1 MSLHRA
7 PSQFAPDGVGGPVTP
22 SCCGCCCCCCCAGT
36 SVAAGIALPL
46 ILHRIAPKPPKHRL
60 STDRAAP
67 PNGPVSPAPPPL
79 PAPPPSLDQP
89 SETPVAAAS
98 PGRRG
103 LGILLACLAIP
114 LGIAVAVGLL
124 AVDFEL
130 GWILGLLVMVGLAIT
145 GYLTA
150 GVRAGTSVFAPI
162 AIIGIAAVVFIGEV
176 AVWAGF
182 LFADGDATLMRI
194 IGGLVI
200 VAIPVITTT
209 VILATGRRR
218 GRPPIPGGP

>member
-1 MSLHRA
+1 
-7 PSQFAPDGVGGPVTP
+7 
-22 SCCGCCCCCCCAGT
+22 
-36 SVAAGIALPL
+36 VAAGIALPL
-46 ILHRIAPKPPKHRL
+46 ILHRIAPKPPKHQL
-60 STDRAAP
+60 PTEQ
-67 PNGPVSPAPPPL
+67 PAPPGAALPASPL
-79 PAPPPSLDQP
+79 PLADQP
-89 SETPVAAAS
+89 PADQPAETPVAAAS

-130 GWILGLLVMVGLAIT
+130 GWILGLVAMVGLAII

-162 AIIGIAAVVFIGEV
+162 AIIGIAAVAFIGEV

-182 LFADGDATLMRI
+182 LFADENATVMRI

-209 VILATGRRR
+209 VILAAGRRR
-218 GRPPIPGGP
+218 SRPQIPGGP